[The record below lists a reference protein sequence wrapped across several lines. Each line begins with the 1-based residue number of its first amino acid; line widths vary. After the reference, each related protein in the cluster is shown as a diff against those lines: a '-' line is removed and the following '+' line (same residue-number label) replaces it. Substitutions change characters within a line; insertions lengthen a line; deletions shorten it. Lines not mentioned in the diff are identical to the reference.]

1 MLEQIDPEILSNSTG
16 VLATLSPAGKPQL
29 TAVWFI
35 VRDGHVL
42 ISINGK
48 RQKTK
53 NLQANAACSF
63 LIYHPTTQDYFVE
76 IRGTAALVPDS
87 DYERAAEIGEKYHAD
102 FRSFDQP
109 GDERYIVDITPTRV
123 LTTDVRH

>member
-1 MLEQIDPEILSNSTG
+1 MLDNIDPEILSNATG
-16 VLATLSPAGKPQL
+16 VLATLSPGGKPQL

-35 VRDGHVL
+35 VRNGHVL

-53 NLQANAACSF
+53 NLQSNPDCSF
-63 LIYHPTTQDYFVE
+63 LICHPNTQDYFVE
-76 IRGTAALVPDS
+76 IRGTAAVVPDN
-87 DYERAAEIGEKYHAD
+87 DYVQATEIGVKYQAD
-102 FRSFDQP
+102 FRNFDQP
-109 GDERYIVDITPTRV
+109 GDERFIVDITPTKV